1 MMVEISNGELLD
13 KLSIIKIKLDNI
25 SDENKLKNIR
35 KEFDILNTL
44 SDKIL
49 KETPILNL
57 FNELLEVNKKLWDV
71 EDSIR
76 HKEKLKEFDEEFVF
90 YARNVYITNDLRA
103 EIKRKIN
110 NITNSEIVEEKS
122 YERY

>member
-1 MMVEISNGELLD
+1 LLD
-13 KLSIIKIKLDNI
+13 
-25 SDENKLKNIR
+25 
-35 KEFDILNTL
+35 
-44 SDKIL
+44 
-49 KETPILNL
+49 
-57 FNELLEVNKKLWDV
+57 VNKKLWDV
-71 EDSIR
+71 EDFIR

-110 NITNSEIVEEKS
+110 DITNSEIVEEKS